1 MAAFTTFT
9 KEALE
14 RYLVMFGKGELK
26 ACTPV
31 NGGIENS
38 NYFITLDSGSGDVEY
53 VLTII
58 EQFGFDEAP
67 FFNKVVSHLFYQ
79 GLPVAAPHSTLDGMS
94 STIFCGKPT
103 FLQPK
108 LEGSH
113 LVTVNK
119 DHCFQI
125 GRFLGG
131 AHQALSSFKPTR
143 ENPYHLGW
151 MQSTLNSISNRLS
164 DPERTL
170 LTKLIGEYERVDA
183 LELPTGVIH
192 GDLFKDN
199 ALFTDQG
206 ELKGVI
212 DFYHACHDI
221 LIQDIAIAI
230 NDWCQTSSGTINE
243 AFRVSLIAGY
253 EEIRPLGKGEAQAL
267 VPLQRTSA
275 ARFALTRFLSGN
287 PPLKPPAEML
297 RLASSLTV

>member
-9 KEALE
+9 EEALE
-14 RYLVMFGKGELK
+14 RYLVMFGKGTLK

-31 NGGIENS
+31 AGGIENS
-38 NYFITLDSGSGDVEY
+38 NYFVTLDNGSGDLEY

-67 FFNKVVSHLFYQ
+67 FFNKVMSKLFQY

-103 FLQPK
+103 FLLPR

-113 LVTVNK
+113 PVLVNEE
-119 DHCFQI
+119 HCFRI
-125 GRFLGG
+125 GEFLGS
-131 AHQALSSFKPTR
+131 AHRALNDLKSTR
-143 ENPYHLGW
+143 PNPYNLGW
-151 MQSTLNSISNRLS
+151 MQGTLDSISNRLEES
-164 DPERTL
+164 QKIQLAEL
-170 LTKLIGEYERVDA
+170 LAEYERIEA
-183 LELPTGVIH
+183 LELPSGLIH

-199 ALFTDQG
+199 ALFTDQS

-230 NDWCQTSSGTINE
+230 NDWCQTSTGRIDE
-243 AFRVSLIAGY
+243 VLRASLIAGY
-253 EEIRPLGKGEAQAL
+253 EEIRPLEKEEVKAL

-275 ARFALTRFLSGN
+275 ARFALTRFLSGD
-287 PPLKPPAEML
+287 PPLKPPVEML
-297 RLASSLTV
+297 RLAASLTV

>member
-1 MAAFTTFT
+1 
-9 KEALE
+9 
-14 RYLVMFGKGELK
+14 
-26 ACTPV
+26 
-31 NGGIENS
+31 
-38 NYFITLDSGSGDVEY
+38 
-53 VLTII
+53 
-58 EQFGFDEAP
+58 
-67 FFNKVVSHLFYQ
+67 
-79 GLPVAAPHSTLDGMS
+79 
-94 STIFCGKPT
+94 
-103 FLQPK
+103 
-108 LEGSH
+108 
-113 LVTVNK
+113 
-119 DHCFQI
+119 
-125 GRFLGG
+125 
-131 AHQALSSFKPTR
+131 
-143 ENPYHLGW
+143 

-170 LTKLIGEYERVDA
+170 LTKLIGEYERIDA